1 MKKILPQIFIAVFLA
16 FFAGQVKVE
25 AQISATG
32 PLITEYVA
40 GAGGGNYSFIEFYNG
55 TGAELFLEDYSIVTA
70 VNGKYMTDK
79 DAYNWGVSHING
91 FPVPDPK
98 TGDAVPNA
106 GSVVL
111 KPGEIYLYVNENA
124 WKKLDS
130 IVPNLPKTGV
140 YVCKSDW
147 TAHLD
152 NWNGQG
158 PGKTFVYLSEADQ
171 SVTPV
176 DVVGVPGI
184 TEEWGDGWGGLHK
197 VFARKSTIKKP
208 VTVFNS
214 DEWNVTNADK
224 TSSLSVLS
232 GLGFHPNT
240 KTAVAPDKK
249 INFNVYPNP
258 ATNRVFIETASSEQ
272 LKIKV
277 YDLRGA
283 VVVDCLSSNKGSIDL
298 SELVKGCY
306 IIQASTKTESL
317 QQKLIIK

>member
-1 MKKILPQIFIAVFLA
+1 MKKNLLKTILAVSVA
-16 FFAGQVKVE
+16 IFAGQLNVK

-32 PLITEYVA
+32 PLITEYIA

-55 TGAELFLEDYSIVTA
+55 TGKELFLEDYSIVTA

-79 DAYNWGVSHING
+79 DAYNWGVSHVNG
-91 FPVPDPK
+91 FPVTDPI
-98 TGDAVPNA
+98 TGDAVKDA

-158 PGKTFVYLSEADQ
+158 PGKTFVYLAEADQ

-176 DVVGVPGI
+176 DVVGVAEI
-184 TEEWGDGWGGLHK
+184 TDEWGDGWGGLRK

-214 DEWNVTNADK
+214 DEWNVTDAGK
-224 TSSLSVLS
+224 TSSLSILS
-232 GLGFHPNT
+232 GIGFHPNT
-240 KTAVAPDKK
+240 ITGIQAERKM
-249 INFNVYPNP
+249 NFSVYPNP
-258 ATNRVFIETASSEQ
+258 AVGRVFIELSSPEQ
-272 LKIKV
+272 IKV
-277 YDLRGA
+277 KIYDLRGA
-283 VVVDCLSSNKGSIDL
+283 VVIDCLTANKGSIDVSGL
-298 SELVKGCY
+298 LKGCY
-306 IIQASTKTESL
+306 IIQASTKTETVK
-317 QQKLIIK
+317 QKLIIK